1 VALPAGS
8 TKLATGI
15 WRLPRQGGFVVR
27 AAVGSLS
34 TETRF
39 DPDADLK
46 ALKRF
51 RTEETVRLRNRA
63 GQRPGRGTFAA
74 DADRYLAL
82 ITHLASHSSQS
93 AELHAWGARFGTRR
107 RHQIAAAD
115 VRAAVTAWHA
125 ATVAPKTIANRLHTL
140 RRLYRVLDGPDV
152 RTPAD
157 GVRGPQIHQVPPV
170 RIPDATIQAVALE
183 LSAREP
189 RLLLGAKNR
198 ARFLVFATTGRR
210 PSEIMRAQPEDVDL
224 DHRVWRPR
232 DGKGGWSP
240 GLALNDDMML
250 AWRLFIAAEA
260 WGAYRT
266 GNLARLLRRCGWP
279 AGVRVYNL
287 RHTVGITLTELGVD
301 LRDVA
306 EHLGHKRLETTR
318 KIYAPVQA
326 GRQARVSA
334 LLEGR
339 LCPDPCP
346 ETSEPERG
354 DTQNRV
360 KKR

>member
-1 VALPAGS
+1 VALPPGS

-27 AAVGSLS
+27 ASVYGVPS

-39 DPDADLK
+39 DADATLT

-51 RTEETVRLRNRA
+51 RTEETIRLRARA
-63 GQRPGRGTFAA
+63 GTSPGRGTF
-74 DADRYLAL
+74 DADVVHYLAS

-93 AELHAWGARFGTRR
+93 AELHAWGARFGARR
-107 RHQIAAAD
+107 RHQLAAAD

-125 ATVAPKTIANRLHTL
+125 AKVAPKTIANRLHTL

-170 RIPDATIQAVALE
+170 RIPDATIRAVVRVLE
-183 LSAREP
+183 QREGP
-189 RLLLGAKNR
+189 TMRLGQKNR
-198 ARFLVFATTGRR
+198 ARFLVEATTGRR
-210 PSEIMRAQPEDVDL
+210 PSEIMRAQPDDVDL
-224 DHRVWRPR
+224 VHRVWRPR

-240 GLALNDDMML
+240 GIALNDEMLL
-250 AWRLFIAAEA
+250 AWQLFISADA

-266 GNLARLLRRCGWP
+266 GSLARLLRRCGWP
-279 AGVRVYNL
+279 AGVRVYHL
-287 RHTVGITLTELGVD
+287 RHTIGITLTELGVD

-334 LLEGR
+334 LLDGR
-339 LCPDPCP
+339 FRASPQSNNDKPPD
-346 ETSEPERG
+346 S
-354 DTQNRV
+354 
-360 KKR
+360 